1 MRFTDALRQR
11 VSRPPRRISRN
22 DPPPRS
28 FLAPVMLGAALWIAS
43 PTVVALQ
50 DAASM
55 VSGAE
60 QGGERWGAFLE
71 KSPAGSIHKA
81 SMSFVDGDM
90 HTGSIVAAGSNVAGI
105 GEVAI
110 TAKQEAATTPDEL
123 RVNRAEKR
131 GRIVKIAPVAPPK
144 AFSAGSIFERTSSL
158 LRPSMDSGVK
168 MAFAKPVTLTA
179 GIRVAEAF
187 HRTSKPVIEPDPLPV
202 YLAAIATKPVDD
214 KAIAGGS
221 VIDGGSTYAAA
232 YAATGTKFSPFSA
245 LLNPPE
251 EEKKP
256 DLGFI
261 PPRLKGDH
269 AWIQRPLPKSVFSKT
284 EQDCLA
290 TGIYFEA
297 RGESAK
303 GQAAVGQVILNR
315 VRNPA
320 FPSTI
325 CGVVYQNKSWR
336 NRCQFSFACDGIRD
350 RVSDR
355 RHWQMAKEVAEA
367 VTSGKVYLPE
377 VASATHYHATYVRPR
392 WARRMERMQKIG
404 LHIFYRTNGGGWS

>member
-1 MRFTDALRQR
+1 MRLKSVPAKRP
-11 VSRPPRRISRN
+11 SRPRRISRN

-28 FLAPVMLGAALWIAS
+28 WFAPVLLGAALWVATPS
-43 PTVVALQ
+43 AVALQ
-50 DAASM
+50 DMAAM

-60 QGGERWGAFLE
+60 QPGERWGAFLE

-81 SMSFVDGDM
+81 SMAFVDGGIK
-90 HTGSIVAAGSNVAGI
+90 TGSTVAAGSSVEGI

-110 TAKQEAATTPDEL
+110 NAKAVVADTPDEL
-123 RVNRAEKR
+123 RINRAEKR
-131 GRIVKIAPVAPPK
+131 GRIVQVTPAAPPK
-144 AFSAGSIFERTSSL
+144 NFSAGSIFERSSSL
-158 LRPSMDSGVK
+158 LRPAMDDGIK
-168 MAFAKPVTLTA
+168 MAFAKPAKLNA

-187 HRTSKPVIEPDPLPV
+187 HRTSKPVVKPDPLPV
-202 YLAAIATKPVDD
+202 YLAEIATQPVDD
-214 KAIAGGS
+214 RALAGGK
-221 VIDGGSTYAAA
+221 VIDGGSAYVAA
-232 YAATGTKFSPFSA
+232 YAAPSTKFSPFSA
-245 LLNPPE
+245 LLNPPQKE
-251 EEKKP
+251 EKP

-269 AWIQRPLPKSVFSKT
+269 AWVQRPLPKSVNSKH
-284 EQDCLA
+284 EQTCLA

-297 RGESAK
+297 RGETAK
-303 GQAAVGQVILNR
+303 GQAAVAQVILNR

-325 CGVVYQNKSWR
+325 CGVVYQNKNWR

-355 RHWQMAKEVAEA
+355 RHWQIAKEVAAA

-377 VASATHYHATYVRPR
+377 VASSTHYHATYVRPR
-392 WARRMERMQKIG
+392 WARHMQRMQKIG
-404 LHIFYRTNGGGWS
+404 LHVFYRTHGGGWS